1 MANKLYEESSIQNIA
16 DSLRL
21 KSNKTDKYKV
31 IDIGEAL
38 LNVPFYN
45 IPKYHYEEAGRV
57 INRILTLKQ
66 QCPNHIVFG
75 TISDNHVNLSD
86 ENTIQSAKHA
96 TFALETVGKFAQCDF
111 VANLGDNIVG
121 TSIDNDT
128 EYENFIYMRN
138 INKYAVSNIPYFN
151 IVGNHCKSNT
161 TSKIYDILG
170 MYNVFTKSAD
180 TVERGFGYKDFTD
193 KKVRVICLN
202 TCDYWN
208 VQGGNGMSY
217 EQKMFL
223 MEALDL
229 SSKTDYSSWVIIIL
243 SHIPLDFLGGDYN
256 KGADLKA
263 ILTAYATGGQVSIT
277 INSSYANAQNESSK
291 YSGDLFY
298 SYEGINSPK
307 VIHIHGHIHT
317 NKMRD
322 KLIFIDD
329 NTEIAIPRLAT
340 HSSVWEKYPYSDR
353 YTTSGDYSITSEV
366 ANKIAKVPGTAKDTS
381 ATFYFIDLTGQKV
394 YSIGYGSDID
404 RELIYSDIPKY
415 SITYSL
421 TDVAS
426 SNTSLSIL
434 EGESYTTTL
443 SVDTDYA
450 LDTVKVTMGGADIT
464 STAYSNGVITIS
476 KVTGAIVITA
486 TAKDAYVPHWDIGNR
501 TAVTDMNSP
510 QGYAKDLSRNKYY
523 WGATSTGLI
532 DYRKINSCTVSDN
545 DVTFNTTTK
554 NYNIGLPYKL
564 ELGAKYTFSATASV
578 TGRLRVASFSADGKS
593 STELG
598 YSSSGT
604 NLTYTFTAPSDSTCW
619 TIIMLD
625 NNNSLNMDVTW
636 TNISLT
642 KI

>member
-21 KSNKTDKYKV
+21 KSNKTDKYRV

-45 IPKYHYEEAGRV
+45 IPEYHYEEAGRV

-111 VANLGDNIVG
+111 VINLGDNIAG
-121 TSIDNDT
+121 TSIDDDT
-128 EYENFIYMRN
+128 EYKNFIYMRN

-170 MYNVFTKSAD
+170 VHNVFTKSAD
-180 TVERGFGYKDFTD
+180 TVERGFGYRDFTD

-208 VQGGNGMSY
+208 IQGGNGMSY
-217 EQKMFL
+217 EQKSFL

-229 SSKTDYSSWVIIIL
+229 SNKSDYTSWVIIIL
-243 SHIPLDFLGGDYN
+243 SHIPIDFLGGDYN
-256 KGADLKA
+256 KSADLKA
-263 ILTAYATGGQVSIT
+263 ILKAYCDGSSVTIT
-277 INSSYANAQNESSK
+277 INSSYAKAENESSK

-307 VIHIHGHIHT
+307 IIHIHGHVHT
-317 NKMRD
+317 NKIRD

-340 HSSVWEKYPYSDR
+340 HSSVYEKYPYSDR
-353 YTTSGDYSITSEV
+353 YTTSGDYSITSSV
-366 ANKIAKVPGTAKDTS
+366 ANTIAKVPSTVKDTS

-394 YSIGYGSDID
+394 YSIGYGSDVD
-404 RELIYSDIPKY
+404 RELVYSDTPKY
-415 SITYSL
+415 SITYKL
-421 TDVAS
+421 TDVIS

-434 EGESYTTTL
+434 EGETYSTTL

-450 LDTVKVTMGGADIT
+450 LDTVKVTMGGVDVT
-464 STAYSNGVITIS
+464 SSTYSNGVIT
-476 KVTGAIVITA
+476 VDNVVGDIVVTA
-486 TAKDAYVPHWDIGNR
+486 TVKDNYVPHWDISRR
-501 TAVTDMNSP
+501 TAVADMYKTASATKEFARQN
-510 QGYAKDLSRNKYY
+510 YY
-523 WGATSTGLI
+523 YGVAGSGLI
-532 DYRKINSCTVSDN
+532 DYRKVTSCTLNGD
-545 DVTFNTTTK
+545 DVTFTVSEK
-554 NYNIGLPYKL
+554 GYGIGLPYKL
-564 ELGAKYTFSATASV
+564 EANTSYKFTATSSI
-578 TGRLRVASFSADGKS
+578 TGRLRVVTYDSNGVYI
-593 STELG
+593 TNT

-604 NLTYTFTAPSDSTCW
+604 NLTYNFTTDSDTSKW
-619 TIIMLD
+619 YMLLLD
-625 NNNSLNMDVTW
+625 SYSVGTVTYS
-636 TNISLT
+636 NITLS
-642 KI
+642 KQ